1 MVWRR
6 GSGGQGAVGR
16 GVVWGGGCRG
26 AGWRRGSAGRGA
38 RVAEG
43 RGYLQD
49 HLKPGPDF
57 DEILVAKTTFP
68 WFSL

>member
-6 GSGGQGAVGR
+6 GSGGRGAVGR

-38 RVAEG
+38 RGAEG

-68 WFSL
+68 LFSL